1 MSADTRAGCV
11 GDLKLV
17 AKGKFGALYENEAAK
32 LPSRRVI
39 DVRSDTVTK
48 PTQEMRLA
56 MFEAEV
62 GDDVY
67 GDDPTVIAL
76 QEMTARTLG
85 KEAALFVPTGTMG
98 NLICAMIH
106 CSGRGEEI
114 LLGDRSHMSLNE
126 QGGVAQLGGIHP
138 RTVRNLPDGTL
149 DLEDVKGKIC
159 LSGDPHRAMTRLICV
174 ENTHN
179 ATGGKAVP
187 VDYMD
192 KLAAIIYGTG
202 IKLHV
207 DGARL
212 FNAATAL
219 GVPASKLVEHADS
232 VSLCL
237 SKGLS
242 APIGSVI
249 VGSKEFIA
257 RALRLRKA
265 LGGGMRQVGVVAA
278 PGIIALEKMSQRLQ
292 VDHDNAKR
300 MAIGLAALKDR
311 GIEVDPSAV
320 QTNMVIME
328 LTNSCKLTAHD
339 LVRGMASVRGEDDAE
354 VRIIAATERRIRFVT
369 HVQVSQEDV
378 DLIVAKVA
386 RLLA

>member
-1 MSADTRAGCV
+1 MSSATQV
-11 GDLKLV
+11 GE
-17 AKGKFGALYENEAAK
+17 LYK
-32 LPSRRVI
+32 DVKVPSRRVI

-48 PTQEMRLA
+48 PTEEMRVA

-76 QEMTARTLG
+76 QEIAARTLG

-98 NLICAMIH
+98 NLICAMVH
-106 CSGRGEEI
+106 CSGRGEEV

-149 DLEDVKGKIC
+149 DLDDVKSKIS

-187 VDYMD
+187 VDHMD

-207 DGARL
+207 DGARI

-219 GVPASKLVEHADS
+219 GVPVAKLVEHADS
-232 VSLCL
+232 VSVCL
-237 SKGLS
+237 SKGLG

-278 PGIIALEKMSQRLQ
+278 AGIIALEKMSKRLQ
-292 VDHDNAKR
+292 ADHDNAR
-300 MAIGLAALKDR
+300 RLAVGLAALKDS
-311 GIEVDPSAV
+311 GVEVDPSTV
-320 QTNMVIME
+320 QSNMVVME
-328 LTNSCKLTAHD
+328 LNHKSKLTAHD
-339 LVRGMASVRGEDDAE
+339 LVREMAVVRGDGDAE
-354 VRIIAATERRIRFVT
+354 VKIIAGTERRIRFVT

-378 DLIVAKVA
+378 DLIVAKLA
-386 RLLA
+386 KLLA